1 MSFFT
6 RDVEATI
13 LFLTPK
19 ITASMHFIRYKVRG
33 STIDPPTQGD
43 TRNYILWC
51 VMFTFTEYIFVYKLL
66 ALTLPKLK
74 TAVSQ

>member
-13 LFLTPK
+13 LFFTPK
-19 ITASMHFIRYKVRG
+19 ITASTHFIRYKVRG
-33 STIDPPTQGD
+33 GTIDPPTQGD

-51 VMFTFTEYIFVYKLL
+51 VMFTFTEQKGTMYIFSCTNYLRSHYL
-66 ALTLPKLK
+66 N
-74 TAVSQ
+74 